1 MKTFEVRWIAERQ
14 ALTSMEV
21 NAFDSTAAEDQVT
34 AMYGS
39 LPGFRIHY
47 ITDITGY
54 KKEVYEEMYRPSEY
68 DSSSSSGFD
77 TAGEFVGTCI
87 AFVAM
92 AMILYGLF
100 TMPGGIFFIILGAV
114 LGWAGLQVALKIDG
128 Y

>member
-14 ALTSMEV
+14 SLTSMEV
-21 NAFDSTAAEDQVT
+21 TAFDSTAAEDQVT

-39 LPGFRIHY
+39 LPGFRVHY

-54 KKEVYEEMYRPSEY
+54 KKEVYEEMYRPSEHN
-68 DSSSSSGFD
+68 SSSSSFD
-77 TAGEFVGTCI
+77 TVGEFVGTCI

-92 AMILYGLF
+92 FIILYGLF
-100 TMPGGIFFIILGAV
+100 TMPGGIFFIILGV
-114 LGWAGLQVALKIDG
+114 ILGWVGLQVALKIDG